1 MQLLNILGQEENISR
16 YKKSVQNEHVAH
28 AQFIADHHGAGGF
41 AYAWAIS
48 KYLLCENRTLE
59 DACNTCNSCRMVSKL
74 AHPDL
79 HFSFPIAKDSKSRST
94 TSQEYL
100 ELWREMMIQN
110 PYSDLENWLNTAE
123 FQKKQAQIDIKEGTQ
138 ILKNLNLKSF
148 LGEYK
153 VLIIWH
159 PEKMNTQVSNKML
172 KFIEEP
178 IGKTLLLFVGNRME
192 DLLPTLQ
199 SRMQSTNLIPLPN
212 QIIKEYLMN
221 HYNTNEAEAKS
232 IANISDGNLS
242 LAIHWIANSEDIDLY
257 SATFVEWVRLCF
269 QALKKQ
275 KLDQMVNWV
284 NDISKLGREKQI
296 AFLTFATEYFRK
308 AFLENYKM
316 GELSHFEL
324 KDVKFNLQ
332 NFCPFVHSQNCINII
347 EEIELTCKQ
356 IHQNAN
362 PKIAFL
368 DLSFKVARNLHK
380 KLNIEKYGM

>member
-1 MQLLNILGQEENISR
+1 MQLLNILGQEENINR
-16 YKKSVQNEHVAH
+16 YKKSVQNEHIAH
-28 AQFIADHHGAGGF
+28 AQFVADHHGSGGF

-48 KYLLCENRTLE
+48 KYLLCENRTID
-59 DACNTCNSCRMVSKL
+59 DACGVCKSCRMVSKL

-79 HFSFPIAKDSKSRST
+79 HFSFPIAKDSKSRSA

-100 ELWREMMIQN
+100 GLWREMMLQN
-110 PYSDLENWLNTAE
+110 PYSDLDNWLNAAD
-123 FQKKQAQIDIKEGTQ
+123 FQKKQAQIDIKEGAQ

-153 VLIIWH
+153 VLIVWH
-159 PEKMNTQVSNKML
+159 PEKMNIQVSNKML

-199 SRMQSTNLIPLPN
+199 SRMQCTNLIPLHN
-212 QIIKEYLMN
+212 QVITSYLMN
-221 HYNTNEAEAKS
+221 KYDTNEKEAKS
-232 IANISDGNLS
+232 IANISEGNLS
-242 LAIHWIANSEDIDLY
+242 LAIHWVANSEDIDLY
-257 SATFVEWVRLCF
+257 STTFVEWVRLCF
-269 QALKKQ
+269 LALKKQ
-275 KLDQMVNWV
+275 KLNLMVDWV
-284 NDISKLGREKQI
+284 NEIAKLGREKQI
-296 AFLTFATEYFRK
+296 AFLEFATEYFRK

-332 NFCPFVHSQNCINII
+332 NFCPFVHAQNCINII

-356 IHQNAN
+356 INQNAN
-362 PKIAFL
+362 AKIAFL

-380 KLNIEKYGM
+380 KLNIQKYGM